1 MRDRG
6 MLTCQQAS
14 RTLAIMNQHTML
26 ANIVWHSLSGPQAPL
41 SAGTDHIRRYARGY
55 SQLIG
60 ASDPTAPDFDALA
73 PFCTADEHFYVVG
86 WSGRAPRGWQIDA
99 DSAADQFV
107 WDGLAPEPVDTSD
120 ITRLGREHV
129 ARMIRLAEI
138 TKPGPFAERTIEFGE
153 FYGILD
159 GEHLLAMAGERL
171 HAGPLR
177 EISGVCTDPQAQG
190 RGYARRLMHLLLRI
204 QIGRGQMPF
213 LHVMA
218 DNNHARGV
226 YERMGFRHHQRV
238 VVRVV
243 SRQSA

>member
-1 MRDRG
+1 MSTE
-6 MLTCQQAS
+6 LLS
-14 RTLAIMNQHTML
+14 
-26 ANIVWHSLSGPQAPL
+26 NIVWHSLSGPQTPL

-60 ASDPTAPDFDALA
+60 ARDPTAPDFDALA

-86 WSGRAPRGWQIDA
+86 WDGLAPSGWQIDIDA
-99 DSAADQFV
+99 EVDQLV
-107 WDGLAPEPVDTSD
+107 WDQQSPTAMNSD
-120 ITRLGREHV
+120 DIVRLDATHV
-129 ARMIRLAEI
+129 PRMIALTEI

-153 FYGILD
+153 FYGIFD
-159 GEHLLAMAGERL
+159 GEHLLAMAGERM

-204 QIGRGQMPF
+204 QIGRGQTPF

-218 DNNHARGV
+218 DNDHARGV